1 MQRQAAP
8 HIMKSVAENKKKQNI
23 SEYIIYMYQM
33 EDLIRSY
40 QFNLEDIRQYVISHY
55 PISDEE
61 KIEVGFWFDDLIDR
75 MTVQNIQEKGHL
87 QEIQEE
93 VDALAKIHW
102 ELLKT
107 DKEYFNIY
115 QKAKPHVIDFVM
127 AAEGHDLGHE
137 VQICLNGIYGL
148 LLCRLTGKKVTN
160 ELQQSAEAFGSVLGY
175 LSLVY
180 KVRED

>member
-1 MQRQAAP
+1 
-8 HIMKSVAENKKKQNI
+8 MKSVAENKKKQNI

-40 QFNLEDIRQYVISHY
+40 QFNLNDIRQYVISHY
-55 PISDEE
+55 PISEEE
-61 KIEVGFWFDDLIDR
+61 KTDVTLWFDGLISR
-75 MTVQNIQEKGHL
+75 MTSEGIQEKGHL
-87 QEIQEE
+87 AEVQQE

-102 ELLKT
+102 DLLKT
-107 DKEYFNIY
+107 DRDYFDIY

-127 AAEGHDLGHE
+127 AAEGQDLGHE

-148 LLCRLTGKKVTN
+148 LLCRLTGKKVPD
-160 ELQQSAEAFGSVLGY
+160 ELQQSAEAFGSVLSY

-180 KVRED
+180 KN